1 LEIIE
6 IFMSKCVRSASLRSD
21 SHRGKGVD
29 DPLVR
34 LSPAGSTVIGDLQV
48 VDAGCDQAHRQLPMA
63 ARY

>member
-1 LEIIE
+1 
-6 IFMSKCVRSASLRSD
+6 LRSD